1 VVTLK
6 ELTVNPEISGRQHN
20 HSDELRVSVI
30 IALVRTHLHCLKDC
44 ISSLTTQTLPRSEYE
59 VILVNAEGDSTIDS
73 TVSAIAENMPKDFNF
88 HYFRIQKGGRA
99 AAVITA

>member
-1 VVTLK
+1 VDRAGYGCL
-6 ELTVNPEISGRQHN
+6 VNDH
-20 HSDELRVSVI
+20 LRVSII
-30 IALVRTHLHCLKDC
+30 IALDRTHIHCLRSC
-44 ISSLTTQTLPRSEYE
+44 IESLTTQTLPRSEYE

-73 TVSAIAENMPKDFNF
+73 TVNAIKENMPKDFNL